1 MRFSPF
7 LNATMD
13 HYQAALANLRRNPRT
28 WLITG
33 VAGFIG
39 SHLLECLLT
48 LGQAVVGLDNFS
60 TGHPK
65 NVDEAMEGGSVDA
78 RFRLIYGDTRE
89 LSLCQEACNGVDI
102 VLHHAALAS
111 VSQSI
116 ADPLAYHASNVDG
129 FANIL
134 VAARDA
140 KVKRVVYA
148 SSSAVYGDD
157 TALPK
162 REDKIGEPL
171 SPYAAT
177 KLVNEIYGASFKRAY
192 GLQTIG
198 LRYFNVFG
206 RRQDPQ
212 GAYAAVI
219 PRWVSSLA
227 ADEACVVMGDGETSR
242 DFVHVDDA
250 VQANLLAATVD
261 EGSVTR
267 QVYNVASGTATTLNQ
282 LYAILR
288 AEMVRKR
295 QLTPPDAVYAE
306 FRPGDIR
313 HSLADLTRI
322 GHDFGYIPSRTVAD
336 GVEEAIGWYLAMDT
350 PPRGQRKFDLDAVFP
365 PSISIV
371 PPRET

>member
-1 MRFSPF
+1 
-7 LNATMD
+7 MD
-13 HYQAALANLRRNPRT
+13 RYQTALANLRQNPRT
-28 WLITG
+28 WLVTG
-33 VAGFIG
+33 VGGFIG
-39 SHLLECLLT
+39 SHLLECLLS

-65 NVDEAMEGGSVDA
+65 NLDEAMERGGIDA
-78 RFRLIYGDTRE
+78 RFRLIYGDVRE
-89 LSLCQEACNGVDI
+89 LSVCQEACSGVNI

-111 VSQSI
+111 VPGSI

-129 FANIL
+129 FMNIL

-140 KVKRVVYA
+140 KVDRFVYA

-157 TALPK
+157 PGSPK
-162 REDKIGEPL
+162 REERTGDAL

-177 KLVNEIYGASFKRAY
+177 KLVNEIYAGLFRRVY

-219 PRWVSSLA
+219 PRWASNLA
-227 ADEACVVMGDGETSR
+227 SNKPCVIMGDGETSR

-250 VQANLLAATVD
+250 VQANILSATVD
-261 EGSVTR
+261 DDSVTS
-267 QVYNVASGTATTLNQ
+267 QVYNVAGGQRTTLNE
-282 LYAILR
+282 LYAMISSQ
-288 AEMVRKR
+288 MVEKR
-295 QLTPPDAVYAE
+295 QITRREPVYEE

-313 HSLADLTRI
+313 HSLADVSRIRHDLGYAPTRSVDEGI
-322 GHDFGYIPSRTVAD
+322 A
-336 GVEEAIGWYLAMDT
+336 EALDWYLTIDT
-350 PPRGQRKFDLDAVFP
+350 PTRGQRKVDLNIPIP
-365 PSISIV
+365 PPLSIV
-371 PPRET
+371 SPRDT

>member
-1 MRFSPF
+1 
-7 LNATMD
+7 MD
-13 HYQAALANLRRNPRT
+13 RYQAALANLRQNPRT

-39 SHLLECLLT
+39 SHLLECLLS

-89 LSLCQEACNGVDI
+89 LSVCQEACHGVDV

-111 VSQSI
+111 VPGSI

-134 VAARDA
+134 VAARNA

-157 TALPK
+157 TESPK
-162 REDKIGEPL
+162 REDRIGEPL

-177 KLVNEIYGASFKRAY
+177 KLVNEIYGAVFKRAY

-227 ADEACVVMGDGETSR
+227 ADEPCVVMGDGETSR

-250 VQANLLAATVD
+250 VQANLLAATV
-261 EGSVTR
+261 EAESVTS
-267 QVYNVASGTATTLNQ
+267 QVYNVAGGKATTLNQ
-282 LYAILR
+282 LYGILR
-288 AEMVRKR
+288 AQMVQKR
-295 QLTPPDAVYAE
+295 HLTPPDPVYAA

-313 HSLADLTRI
+313 HSLADLSRI
-322 GHDFGYIPSRTVAD
+322 SHDLGYAPTQTVAD
-336 GVEEAIGWYLAMDT
+336 GIHESIGWYLAMDT
-350 PPRGQRKFDLDAVFP
+350 PPRGQRKPDLDTGLP
-365 PSISIV
+365 PSLSVLPDRIN
-371 PPRET
+371 

>member
-1 MRFSPF
+1 
-7 LNATMD
+7 MD

-39 SHLLECLLT
+39 SHLLECLLS

-65 NVDEAMEGGSVDA
+65 NLDEAMEGGSIDA

-89 LSLCQEACNGVDI
+89 LSNCQEACAGVDI
-102 VLHHAALAS
+102 VLHQAALAS
-111 VSQSI
+111 VPESI
-116 ADPLAYHASNVDG
+116 ANPLAYHASNVDG

-134 VAARDA
+134 VAAKEA
-140 KVKRVVYA
+140 NVKRVVYA
-148 SSSAVYGDD
+148 SSSAVYGDNPES
-157 TALPK
+157 PK
-162 REDKIGEPL
+162 REDRVSEPL
-171 SPYAAT
+171 TPYAAT
-177 KLVNEIYGASFKRAY
+177 KLVNEIYGAAFKRAY

-250 VQANLLAATVD
+250 VQANLLAATAD
-261 EGSVTR
+261 EGSLTS
-267 QVYNVASGTATTLNQ
+267 QAYNVASGKPTTLNQ

-288 AEMVRKR
+288 AAMVQKR
-295 QLTPPDAVYAE
+295 ELTPPDPVYAE

-322 GHDFGYIPSRTVAD
+322 GHDLGYVPTRSIAD
-336 GVEEAIGWYLAMDT
+336 GLDEAIDWYLAVDT
-350 PPRGQRKFDLDAVFP
+350 PPRGQRKFDIGTGFP
-365 PSISIV
+365 PAISIV
-371 PPRET
+371 PPRDN